1 MVTHEVCFSQV
12 LEMNI
17 IVEIKFATFSN
28 SAFIIY
34 YTFNIG
40 SKLDRSVKGAAS
52 MIVRYNAALSWWL
65 DQGGGAVVKFWWC
78 SGLEVR

>member
-1 MVTHEVCFSQV
+1 MVAHEVCFSQV

-28 SAFIIY
+28 SAFITY
-34 YTFNIG
+34 YTFNID

-52 MIVRYNAALSWWL
+52 SSVL
-65 DQGGGAVVKFWWC
+65 QGAMTYGI
-78 SGLEVR
+78 L